1 MLLDNP
7 TSLDLTNSLR
17 YLIPSDHPQDFFS
30 LELIEIVTDLNSALQ
45 FNKNIIIFPD
55 AISKDNGLPNGIA
68 IIADKSASMLLPMI
82 LRDPGCGFL
91 QFKITL
97 SSQQQ
102 PDWHDIGGR
111 LDTLINHTSNVEK
124 QKLLNLN
131 LNPTSLNNILLHG
144 LTALDMQEK
153 ELPLFMDTA
162 FTVDNQLKLT
172 ATEMDIIQN
181 DIFTLTNTIELK
193 KFSTHAKTSNEV
205 FGFIHTGTQVFPNLI
220 SKRYAQRIFQASQQH
235 FAQEAINKGIF
246 GVKANSSLGYEYH
259 QLLNMAMNFALVNRY
274 YLFLLVKNFLTQ
286 HLKCEVS
293 IINDSIHAGIFS
305 DKIVG
310 AITITRGVQHFN
322 QHAPDQLRLIA
333 GQRET
338 ISALVTKSDN
348 TNTYFD
354 MVAHGTNNNIDKN
367 SDYTQHLDNITIENY
382 LKLSKE
388 AFYNSTPNFAD
399 CMPHTYN
406 LMNSLS
412 YFEAIGLA
420 KTVCYLNPLINI
432 QATSLIKSLGDAI

>member
-30 LELIEIVTDLNSALQ
+30 RELIEIVTDLNIALQ

-181 DIFTLTNTIELK
+181 
-193 KFSTHAKTSNEV
+193 V
-205 FGFIHTGTQVFPNLI
+205 FML
-220 SKRYAQRIFQASQQH
+220 
-235 FAQEAINKGIF
+235 
-246 GVKANSSLGYEYH
+246 
-259 QLLNMAMNFALVNRY
+259 
-274 YLFLLVKNFLTQ
+274 
-286 HLKCEVS
+286 
-293 IINDSIHAGIFS
+293 
-305 DKIVG
+305 
-310 AITITRGVQHFN
+310 
-322 QHAPDQLRLIA
+322 
-333 GQRET
+333 
-338 ISALVTKSDN
+338 
-348 TNTYFD
+348 
-354 MVAHGTNNNIDKN
+354 
-367 SDYTQHLDNITIENY
+367 
-382 LKLSKE
+382 
-388 AFYNSTPNFAD
+388 AFF
-399 CMPHTYN
+399 
-406 LMNSLS
+406 
-412 YFEAIGLA
+412 
-420 KTVCYLNPLINI
+420 
-432 QATSLIKSLGDAI
+432 LIK